1 MNDETLGHTTEFI
14 DQQRELSGAG
24 GAKETRFFDEGG
36 TPRSRQDKERKERA
50 KNQELNRLLE
60 LINSDPA
67 YAAARQEFGDFLRDV
82 EQATEAALLEA
93 QTAYQQAKAALDD
106 VMDNANRLPDG
117 RAVFRDANGN
127 VFTADGHRVSEED
140 AASIVWQDGAPSYED
155 YLAARREADKARERF
170 EDIER
175 YRHDVLGPA
184 RHRFDDEDDPMMPD
198 EFDKHRKRIETEMPA
213 TVREK
218 VSASIKEHQPEATS
232 TIMKPA
238 L

>member
-1 MNDETLGHTTEFI
+1 MSDETHGNGAEFI

-24 GAKETRFFDEGG
+24 GAKETRFFDEGS
-36 TPRSRQDKERKERA
+36 TPRSRQEKERKERA
-50 KNQELNRLLE
+50 KSQELNRLLD

-67 YAAARQEFGDFLRDV
+67 YATARQEFGDFLRDV
-82 EQATEAALLEA
+82 EQVTEAALLEA
-93 QTAYQQAKAALDD
+93 QTAYQQANAALDD
-106 VMDNANRLPDG
+106 VMDNANHLPDG

-127 VFTADGHRVSEED
+127 VFTADGHKVSEED
-140 AASIVWQDGAPSYED
+140 AASIVWKDGAPSYED

-198 EFDKHRKRIETEMPA
+198 EFDKHRKRIEETMPDA
-213 TVREK
+213 VKDVLVNKPREPQND
-218 VSASIKEHQPEATS
+218 SITQIA
-232 TIMKPA
+232 KPK